1 MGVTIPQLRLA
12 LFFDSLAI
20 QLNVGRP
27 IADSLLDAAH
37 NSGDRELQQIFTA
50 VAPKLRLG
58 QSLSFCLRP
67 YEERFPELVMCVLQ
81 VGEMSGGVAEASCR
95 LADTYRQ
102 MVATQR
108 EISTNAF
115 SPRKALSVICM
126 LYTIVLIFDG
136 LKSTAANI
144 PPVAFAFIVGTKV
157 GMLAAGIIIAAFI
170 VRAILHQL
178 YRWKQLRLIVDT
190 LKLAW
195 PGLGIITRNLAAARW
210 ARSFAVLWSAGV
222 NISTALEASS
232 KTALN
237 AHYERELR
245 AAAVQTRM
253 GRPLS
258 DCLARTKLLPPFLLG
273 IIRSCEITGKMD
285 DQLVRL
291 AIEMEREA
299 LDRSIREMNRI
310 VMTSVLFL
318 MLLAAIVML
327 GQLAV

>member
-1 MGVTIPQLRLA
+1 
-12 LFFDSLAI
+12 
-20 QLNVGRP
+20 
-27 IADSLLDAAH
+27 
-37 NSGDRELQQIFTA
+37 
-50 VAPKLRLG
+50 
-58 QSLSFCLRP
+58 
-67 YEERFPELVMCVLQ
+67 
-81 VGEMSGGVAEASCR
+81 
-95 LADTYRQ
+95 
-102 MVATQR
+102 
-108 EISTNAF
+108 
-115 SPRKALSVICM
+115 
-126 LYTIVLIFDG
+126 
-136 LKSTAANI
+136 
-144 PPVAFAFIVGTKV
+144 
-157 GMLAAGIIIAAFI
+157 MLAAGIIIAAFI